1 MKKEKSGI
9 SPLGFKARR
18 GIEQKYGVFLA
29 EPENP
34 KRSTNEQIGVYDE
47 DEEFVGD
54 IMAKGAFFTT
64 QELGK
69 KIKALFG
76 K

>member
-1 MKKEKSGI
+1 LKKEKSGI

-18 GIEQKYGVFLA
+18 EIEQKYGVFLA

-34 KRSTNEQIGVYDE
+34 KRSTNEQIGVYYE
-47 DEEFVGD
+47 DEKYAGD
-54 IMAKGAFFTT
+54 IVAKGAFFTT
-64 QELGK
+64 QELETK
-69 KIKALFG
+69 MKALFG